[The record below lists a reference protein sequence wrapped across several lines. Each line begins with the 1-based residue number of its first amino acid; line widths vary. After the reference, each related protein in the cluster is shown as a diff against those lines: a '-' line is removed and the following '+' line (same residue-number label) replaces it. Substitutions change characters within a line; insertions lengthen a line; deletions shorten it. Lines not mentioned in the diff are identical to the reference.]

1 MNGTENWQLKWRLP
15 LCMVV
20 KWLSMHPVIYS
31 SKMLV
36 CPTQRLTHTTQQWVL
51 IKHLPAGFHVACY
64 IWCIKI
70 SSWPTACPNMN
81 LLEASSGRHHSH
93 LSSAPTR
100 LLTHA
105 LGSNLS
111 LVVRG
116 CLSLDLCPLSHY
128 TLCPSFLQWFVLLWH
143 CSSQLELNA
152 YKVYTFHM
160 LILLGS

>member
-1 MNGTENWQLKWRLP
+1 
-15 LCMVV
+15 
-20 KWLSMHPVIYS
+20 MHPVIYS

-36 CPTQRLTHTTQQWVL
+36 CPTHSLTHTTQQWVL
-51 IKHLPAGFHVACY
+51 NKHLIAGFPCSACY

-70 SSWPTACPNMN
+70 SSWLIVCLNRN
-81 LLEASSGRHHSH
+81 LLEVSSGRHHSH

-111 LVVRG
+111 LAVRD

-128 TLCPSFLQWFVLLWH
+128 TLCSSFLQCFVLLWH
-143 CSSQLELNA
+143 CSSQQKLNT
-152 YKVYTFHM
+152 YKVYKFHHFVCYWVN
-160 LILLGS
+160 